1 MGNISV
7 TVWNENVHELEM
19 PEVAAIYPKGIHG
32 CIAEFLAAAGGF
44 DVRTATLQEPDHGLS
59 DEVLGKTDVLTW
71 WGHAAHGH
79 VSDAVVE
86 KVYRRVVYDGMGL
99 VVLHSGHASKIFQ
112 KLCGTSTGDLKWREI
127 GEKEIVWIIDRT
139 HPIAA
144 GIDDKIVIPNEEMY
158 GEPFGI
164 PVPDELVFVSWF
176 EGGEVVRSGCCFKRG
191 KGRIFYFRPGHETC
205 PTYAIPEI
213 QRVIVNAARWAKALY
228 VPTFIDGH
236 TPETIVPVAPSGY
249 KPVEGIHEQAGGIHV
264 PKTT

>member
-1 MGNISV
+1 MEKISV
-7 TVWNENVHELEM
+7 TVWNENVHESQM

-32 CIAEFLAAAGGF
+32 CIAGFLAADGGF
-44 DVRTATLQEPDHGLS
+44 DVRTATFQEPEHGLG
-59 DEVLGKTDVLTW
+59 DEALARTDVLTW
-71 WGHAAHGH
+71 WGHAAHGE

-86 KVYRRVVYDGMGL
+86 KVYRRVVHGGMGL

-112 KLCGTSTGDLKWREI
+112 KLCGTPVGDLKWREA

-191 KGRIFYFRPGHETC
+191 KGRIFYFRPGHETY
-205 PTYAIPEI
+205 PTYAIPEV
-213 QRVIVNAARWAKALY
+213 QRVIANAVRWAKAPF
-228 VPTFIDGH
+228 VPTFVDGH
-236 TPETIVPVAPSGY
+236 TPEAVVP
-249 KPVEGIHEQAGGIHV
+249 IQAGGAAAGAAGAAGA
-264 PKTT
+264 PKPA